1 MFDLFKKSGQ
11 LKEEI
16 QRQQNEL
23 DHIKNQ
29 ILEKNCQ
36 LEEVNQEYRNLINEI
51 GKLHGIIDTNKG
63 NITMFDIGL
72 EPIVDRNAIVLT
84 EVERKI
90 VKIEAQIKTLC
101 STDSHISIFRHFSV
115 NNSDAKGTKVQKA
128 ICEGLISNF
137 NAYFS
142 KKLKA
147 VTTENFTKSC
157 DLIATKAERMNKIGE
172 IVGVNIS
179 NKYLN
184 LCLEL
189 IDANLD
195 LKIIKAE
202 EKERRR
208 KERER
213 LREQE
218 KFLAEAEK
226 EKAEIQKQRLMYE
239 QNLARV
245 LDEQERLD
253 FENKLKE
260 LDKREQSL
268 KYRTEHLRA
277 GYLYVAGT
285 KSMPGLEKIGISRR
299 SSPLKRLQELS
310 SAALPHPLVCHALV
324 FSDDV
329 FALEKQL
336 HDRYDDRRANPTNKH
351 KEYFRVT
358 PQEVI
363 EVLEKEYGYEVFCPT
378 PEELDDNQEDFDD
391 E

>member
-1 MFDLFKKSGQ
+1 MFDLFKKTSQ

-16 QRQQNEL
+16 QQQQNEL
-23 DHIKNQ
+23 DHIKRL

-36 LEEVNQEYRNLINEI
+36 LEEAKQEHSGLVGEIN
-51 GKLHGIIDTNKG
+51 KLQGIIDTNRG

-72 EPIVDRNAIVLT
+72 EPLVDRNALVLT
-84 EVERKI
+84 EAERKI
-90 VKIEAQIKTLC
+90 AKIEAQIKTLC
-101 STDSHISIFRHFSV
+101 STDGHISIFRHFAV
-115 NNSDAKGTKVQKA
+115 NNSDAKGAKVQKA

-147 VTTENFTKSC
+147 VTAENFTKSC
-157 DLIATKAERMNKIGE
+157 DLIATKAERLNKTGE

-179 NKYLN
+179 NQYLN
-184 LCLEL
+184 LCLDL

-195 LKIIKAE
+195 LKIAKTE

-208 KERER
+208 EERER

-245 LDEQERLD
+245 LDEQERIE

-285 KSMPGLEKIGISRR
+285 ISMPELEKIGISRR
-299 SSPLKRLQELS
+299 SAPLKRLQELS

-329 FALEKQL
+329 FTLEKQL
-336 HDRYDDRRANPTNKH
+336 HDRYDDRRANPSNKH
-351 KEYFRVT
+351 KEYFCVT

-378 PEELDDNQEDFDD
+378 PEELDDQEDSDD

>member
-1 MFDLFKKSGQ
+1 MFDLFKKSSQ

-16 QRQQNEL
+16 QQQQNEL
-23 DHIKNQ
+23 DHIKRQ

-36 LEEVNQEYRNLINEI
+36 LEEAKQEHRNLVGEI
-51 GKLHGIIDTNKG
+51 GKLQGIIDTNKG

-72 EPIVDRNAIVLT
+72 EPLVDRNAMVLT
-84 EVERKI
+84 EAERKI
-90 VKIEAQIKTLC
+90 AKIEAQINNLC
-101 STDSHISIFRHFSV
+101 STNDHISIFRHFAV

-157 DLIATKAERMNKIGE
+157 SLISTKAERLNKTGD

-179 NKYLN
+179 NQYLN
-184 LCLEL
+184 LCLDL

-195 LKIIKAE
+195 LKITKAE

-208 KERER
+208 EERER

-226 EKAEIQKQRLMYE
+226 EKTEIQRQRLMYE

-245 LDEQERLD
+245 LDEQERLE

-268 KYRTEHLRA
+268 KYRLDHPKA
-277 GYLYVAGT
+277 GYLYVTAT
-285 KSMPGLEKIGISRR
+285 EAMPGKTKVGATKRAK
-299 SSPLKRLQELS
+299 PLNRIREIS
-310 SAALPHPLVCHALV
+310 SASVPYPFVCYGLV

-329 FALEKQL
+329 FGLEAQVHNHLSELRVNKENPRKEFFYITPKQVIDIL
-336 HDRYDDRRANPTNKH
+336 
-351 KEYFRVT
+351 E
-358 PQEVI
+358 QEFNC
-363 EVLEKEYGYEVFCPT
+363 EVFCPT
-378 PEELDDNQEDFDD
+378 PEELDDQEDSDD

>member
-1 MFDLFKKSGQ
+1 MFNLFKKTSQ

-16 QRQQNEL
+16 QQQQNEL
-23 DHIKNQ
+23 DYIKRQ

-36 LEEVNQEYRNLINEI
+36 LEEAKQEHSSLVDEI
-51 GKLHGIIDTNKG
+51 GKLRGIINTNKG
-63 NITMFDIGL
+63 NIAMFDIGL
-72 EPIVDRNAIVLT
+72 EPLVDRNTLVLT

-90 VKIEAQIKTLC
+90 AKIEAQISTLC
-101 STDSHISIFRHFSV
+101 STDGHISIFRHFSV

-137 NAYFS
+137 NTYFS

-147 VTTENFTKSC
+147 VTIENFAKSC
-157 DLIATKAERMNKIGE
+157 DLISTKAERLNKIGD

-195 LKIIKAE
+195 LKFTKAE

-208 KERER
+208 EEKER

-245 LDEQERLD
+245 LNEQERIE

-268 KYRTEHLRA
+268 KYRTDHLRA

-299 SSPLKRLQELS
+299 SAPLKRLQELS

-329 FALEKQL
+329 FTLEKQL
-336 HDRYDDRRANPTNKH
+336 HDRYDNRRANPSNKH

-378 PEELDDNQEDFDD
+378 PEELDDQEDSDN